1 MNKTIVLL
9 LVLITTPLIGSE
21 LTRENE
27 ATQERKTFPLKKR
40 KALSDNSSLKA
51 SGEGSSS
58 KALSES
64 SSSEEKRAADASS
77 EAAVPEIK
85 SPKVVPL
92 MQRYTTA
99 LLEQSNLEL
108 LKPQTASVVNL
119 LNPKSREEIFMVI
132 WRKLLEVQN
141 RCMLLAAENA
151 ALDLK
156 EKQGEAML
164 TILRTEQDQLQAA
177 VQLLAA
183 ELKRDATQSPP
194 PSSEAEVIKAL
205 KEEVRLLAE
214 ANKQLAESN
223 KASSCTQVKGD
234 IRPII
239 ISEAVHNWL

>member
-9 LVLITTPLIGSE
+9 LVLITMPLIGMQS
-21 LTRENE
+21 TSE
-27 ATQERKTFPLKKR
+27 ATYESKTFPLKKR
-40 KALSDNSSLKA
+40 KALSEDSGLKA

-58 KALSES
+58 KVPSEG

-77 EAAVPEIK
+77 EATAPQEIK
-85 SPKVVPL
+85 SPRVVPL

-99 LLEQSNLEL
+99 LLEQSNPEL

-119 LNPKSREEIFMVI
+119 LNPKSREEIFMVF
-132 WRKLLEVQN
+132 WRKLLETQN
-141 RCMLLAAENA
+141 QRKLLTAENA
-151 ALDLK
+151 ALELK
-156 EKQGEAML
+156 EKQGKAML
-164 TILRTEQDQLQAA
+164 PILSAERDQLQAA

-183 ELKRDATQSPP
+183 ELKRDTTQSPP

-214 ANKQLAESN
+214 ANKKLVESN
-223 KASSCTQVKGD
+223 NVPSCTQVRGD
-234 IRPII
+234 IKPII